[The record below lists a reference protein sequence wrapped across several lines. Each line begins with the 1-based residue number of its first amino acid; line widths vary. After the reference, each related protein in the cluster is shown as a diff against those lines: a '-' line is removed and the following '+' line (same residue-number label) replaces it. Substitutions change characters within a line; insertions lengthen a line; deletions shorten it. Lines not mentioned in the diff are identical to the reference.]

1 MSQYEVIVAG
11 TQVRYRGPDR
21 AMAAALL
28 SEYRQKR
35 QPTVLKRDGEVL
47 MEVYGNMASKKIRTS
62 TLARAIGTLA
72 HNRSFTGREL
82 YEYTEGRVSV
92 SYVRG
97 LVKRGILRVAE
108 KGPPTRYYPTVA
120 GWQYIEHAAAH
131 GDAVT
136 ERRARVIR
144 ESETRFEEAR
154 KAHDPK
160 RYKRGGGYTP
170 EEYKAIAKRA
180 GISRSP
186 SNRAKGKLEAYE
198 FKHHPPDKFFAYYDM
213 RKLVVTTFTGDKL
226 GHIVWVGATQR
237 GFGGGKS
244 QSIRVRGINGVMYA
258 GRCNMTGGTYCNLRR
273 MAATRT
279 R

>member
-144 ESETRFEEAR
+144 KEAR

-186 SNRAKGKLEAYE
+186 SNRAKGKLEAHE
-198 FKHHPPDKFFAYYDM
+198 FRYNPPDKLFAYYNM
-213 RKLVVTTFTGDKL
+213 SKLVVTTWTGDKL
-226 GHIVWVGATQR
+226 GDIVWKGVPMRR
-237 GFGGGKS
+237 GFGGGGKT
-244 QSIRVRGINGVMYA
+244 QAIRVRGINGVMYH
-258 GRCNMTGGTYCNLRR
+258 GICNLNADYCRLRR
-273 MAATRT
+273 VVGTRT